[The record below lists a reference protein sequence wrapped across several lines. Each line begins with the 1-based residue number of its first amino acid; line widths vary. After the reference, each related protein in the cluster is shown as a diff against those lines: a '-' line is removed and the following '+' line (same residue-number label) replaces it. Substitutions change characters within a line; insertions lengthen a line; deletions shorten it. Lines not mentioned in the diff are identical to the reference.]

1 MDPKEV
7 AGRKAAEYVR
17 EGMVVGLGTGSTAVH
32 AIRALGER
40 VAQGLQI
47 QTIPTSE
54 ASARLAGEV
63 GLELITLEDSPVVDL
78 TIDGADEVDP
88 SLTLIKGLG
97 GALLREK
104 IVAAA
109 STRLLIIV
117 DPSKLVP
124 RLGSRA
130 PLPVEVVPF
139 GWTVAQRLLIEE
151 KVQVDLRKRPEADEP
166 FVTDNGNFILDCRF
180 PDLEYP
186 ARLETWINSLP
197 GVVENG
203 LFVGLADLVIVGQ
216 EDGTCRLLERSST

>member
-7 AGRKAAEYVR
+7 AGRKAAEYVND
-17 EGMVVGLGTGSTAVH
+17 GMVVGLGTGSTAVH
-32 AIRALGER
+32 LIRALGER

-47 QTIPTSE
+47 QAIPTSE
-54 ASARLAGEV
+54 ASARQARDLGI
-63 GLELITLEDSPVVDL
+63 ELISLEDNPVVDL

-88 SLTLIKGLG
+88 TLQLIKGLG

-109 STRLLIIV
+109 STRRINIV
-117 DPSKLVP
+117 DASKLVAH
-124 RLGSRA
+124 LGDRA

-139 GWTVAQRLLIEE
+139 GWPLVMRYLTEAKILG
-151 KVQVDLRKRPEADEP
+151 DLRLRSDGDEP

-180 PDLEYP
+180 PLGLDDPERIESWL
-186 ARLETWINSLP
+186 NHLP

-203 LFVGLADLVIVGQ
+203 LFVNMADLVIVGH
-216 EDGTCRLLERSST
+216 EDGTCRLMERS